1 MAKNLDFKMRLQGD
15 NASAKKA
22 INEVKQDLSSVAK
35 TEVKPRMNFSDFAKA
50 SVEMQ
55 SMGLAAG
62 KLADTLNKVTV
73 NSGKASQALVQAFDA
88 KSPEKLISA
97 LERGTSSLNR
107 MKDGAKISGAE
118 LSAGLGKALP
128 VIQSLEARSKSLQ
141 TTLNNMRM
149 SGASTQQ
156 ITAIEQELFKIDAQ
170 AKRASAAFQQ
180 FGLAANGAMQRAD
193 ASIKSANGSVSGL
206 TQNLTRSQS
215 AFAKMQQDVAGINAK
230 MTPMQGS
237 INSIGGGLARLAI
250 PAALISSVGIL
261 GKELLNVEMASQ
273 RIQNVFR
280 HSFGDTAK
288 IEMQYVSDLAR
299 ELGVNFESLRE
310 AYGKFS
316 VSAREANISVLDTK
330 AVFEGVAKA
339 STSLGLS
346 AEEADGM
353 YLALSQM
360 ASKGTVQMEELRGQL
375 GERLPGALSLAAK
388 AMGVSTAELEKLTKA
403 GLSSAEFLPK
413 FAKVLNE
420 TFSES
425 ASANASSLTAE
436 MNRLKQSWLELKESL
451 SGGVFADFAAGSIN
465 VLNYWVKQVDNA
477 AGAMRDAFKTPAEQA
492 AENAAISTAAFSKH
506 TQDLSEKKKEA
517 EKKALEDTK
526 KRFEE
531 SYKAAEAAANKTVE
545 LQKQYSQTGDEQV
558 KIALMNA
565 QAAEDA
571 AFKSAETARAAWEAT
586 GQAAEKELEKLP
598 TQVALASA
606 AFDKFGLDVNA
617 AMGRVST
624 ATQTAIDDFNGLV
637 VAVDR
642 VNGTAEEKSRALSQA
657 FSKMINGAKTQ
668 ADFEAIRA
676 KIEQMGRQGMLSA
689 SDMRAALDSVSERA
703 GKLAGETDK
712 VTQAFERMG
721 LKTNEELAKAA
732 DQAQS
737 DYELIKQSGKAS
749 AETIE
754 SAYKQAAEAAK
765 RSGEESRIAWADNE
779 KASLGVKT
787 ANEDLASSYSS
798 VGTEAENYGQKAD
811 EAHQRAGGNADYVIK
826 QNRRIADSY
835 REIAD
840 AQKTRNDNPYNE
852 NYGKLQNHEPMKSGS
867 SGLKFEKSTY
877 TQAYNQAAQLG
888 LQGEEIS
895 EYIRKSLEIGAQKL
909 SIAKTKDATWA
920 NSVGQWRSSDVPME
934 FGGGKGIYELGST
947 ELQKFAEQTLSTRRM
962 QEQTQAI
969 NAQMMK
975 QVPMPTQEVGKSVN
989 LNLQL
994 GSKTLN
1000 STVNGADINVLNDLV
1015 ASLQRANA
1023 LKG

>member
-1 MAKNLDFKMRLQGD
+1 
-15 NASAKKA
+15 
-22 INEVKQDLSSVAK
+22 
-35 TEVKPRMNFSDFAKA
+35 
-50 SVEMQ
+50 
-55 SMGLAAG
+55 
-62 KLADTLNKVTV
+62 
-73 NSGKASQALVQAFDA
+73 
-88 KSPEKLISA
+88 
-97 LERGTSSLNR
+97 
-107 MKDGAKISGAE
+107 
-118 LSAGLGKALP
+118 
-128 VIQSLEARSKSLQ
+128 
-141 TTLNNMRM
+141 
-149 SGASTQQ
+149 
-156 ITAIEQELFKIDAQ
+156 
-170 AKRASAAFQQ
+170 
-180 FGLAANGAMQRAD
+180 
-193 ASIKSANGSVSGL
+193 
-206 TQNLTRSQS
+206 
-215 AFAKMQQDVAGINAK
+215 
-230 MTPMQGS
+230 
-237 INSIGGGLARLAI
+237 
-250 PAALISSVGIL
+250 
-261 GKELLNVEMASQ
+261 
-273 RIQNVFR
+273 
-280 HSFGDTAK
+280 
-288 IEMQYVSDLAR
+288 
-299 ELGVNFESLRE
+299 
-310 AYGKFS
+310 
-316 VSAREANISVLDTK
+316 
-330 AVFEGVAKA
+330 
-339 STSLGLS
+339 
-346 AEEADGM
+346 
-353 YLALSQM
+353 
-360 ASKGTVQMEELRGQL
+360 
-375 GERLPGALSLAAK
+375 
-388 AMGVSTAELEKLTKA
+388 
-403 GLSSAEFLPK
+403 
-413 FAKVLNE
+413 
-420 TFSES
+420 
-425 ASANASSLTAE
+425 
-436 MNRLKQSWLELKESL
+436 
-451 SGGVFADFAAGSIN
+451 
-465 VLNYWVKQVDNA
+465 
-477 AGAMRDAFKTPAEQA
+477 MRDAFKTPAEQA
-492 AENAAISTAAFSKH
+492 AENAAISTAAFAKH

-526 KRFEE
+526 KSFEE

-545 LQKQYSQTGDEQV
+545 LQKQYSQTGDEQA

-624 ATQTAIDDFNGLV
+624 ATQTAIDDFDGLV

-657 FSKMINGAKTQ
+657 FGQMIDGAKTQ

-676 KIEQMGRQGMLSA
+676 KIEQMGRQGLLSA

-732 DQAQS
+732 VQAQS

-754 SAYKQAAEAAK
+754 AAYKQAAEAAK
-765 RSGEESRIAWADNE
+765 QSGDESRIAWADNE

-798 VGTEAENYGQKAD
+798 VGIEAENYGQKAD

-826 QNRRIADSY
+826 QNRQIADSY

-840 AQKTRNDNPYNE
+840 AQKTRNDNPYSE
-852 NYGKLQNHEPMKSGS
+852 NYGKLQNNEPMKSGS

-895 EYIRKSLEIGAQKL
+895 EYIRKALEIGAQKL

-934 FGGGKGIYELGST
+934 FGGGKGIYELRSV
-947 ELQKFAEQTLSTRRM
+947 ELQKFAEQMLSTRRM

-969 NAQMMK
+969 NAQVMK
-975 QVPMPTQEVGKSVN
+975 QAPMPTQEVGKSVN

-1000 STVNGADINVLNDLV
+1000 STVNGADVNVLNDLV